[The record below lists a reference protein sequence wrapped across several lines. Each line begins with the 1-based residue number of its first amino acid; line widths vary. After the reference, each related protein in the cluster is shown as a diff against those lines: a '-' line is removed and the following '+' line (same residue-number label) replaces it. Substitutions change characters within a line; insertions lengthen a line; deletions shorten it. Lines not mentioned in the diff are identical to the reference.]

1 MKLKNNL
8 MAKYY
13 QVVTA
18 ILLVLQLP
26 LYSNA
31 QTNKIS
37 VTSFQCDENDVTAQT
52 YPVRDQNNNKCALI
66 IVSNVENGGFKFS
79 FGNAFSKVEEKKV
92 DGAKVYW
99 VYVQEG
105 VKSISI
111 TNSDDAIDALT
122 NYYFPERIQKAKT
135 YRMELATVFSG
146 SNNSKQYLEFKVS
159 PTNASV
165 EVEGVPWRVDA
176 GYALQVV
183 KFGTYNY
190 RVSAPGYYTEA
201 GQIVVNDKDKKQT
214 LSISLTPNYGWLNI
228 SGADLS
234 GADIYI
240 DGARQSSY
248 NRIQLTSGT
257 HQVKITKPYYALY
270 EVTVDIKDGETT
282 PLTPTL
288 TPTAA
293 IITMKVDNDADI
305 YIDGKRVATGQWS
318 GKLAAGS
325 YQVECIKPNYITS
338 RQVIT
343 ISDINESRTI
353 SLKSP
358 TPIFGSLSAESTP
371 RGATVT
377 VDREVKGVTPLF
389 IDNVL
394 TGDHTVEFIMDG
406 YQTQKQNVT
415 VKENEYTKVSAEL
428 NNKATFTIATNR
440 NDASLFIDG
449 KLCTQSDRDSNG
461 RTVYQFDGK
470 VGTYNIKLSANGS
483 NTVEK
488 SIYAE
493 DGENFY
499 FPLKRELI
507 HPSAFYVA
515 IGMGYEANDKPVAP
529 LALTLGGYI
538 SRFNIEAYL
547 EFIMAPLADT
557 DRYSDNYYRTTKLR
571 GGARVG
577 YGFATSS
584 RFQVTPQLG
593 LLFTKVAESGGRTQ
607 VDGAHVLSGTIGARL
622 YLHAFSHFGI
632 SLTPEYAFPMSKSTG
647 YKILSDRGINQYGTG
662 FNATLSFVL
671 TY

>member
-1 MKLKNNL
+1 
-8 MAKYY
+8 
-13 QVVTA
+13 
-18 ILLVLQLP
+18 
-26 LYSNA
+26 
-31 QTNKIS
+31 
-37 VTSFQCDENDVTAQT
+37 
-52 YPVRDQNNNKCALI
+52 
-66 IVSNVENGGFKFS
+66 
-79 FGNAFSKVEEKKV
+79 
-92 DGAKVYW
+92 
-99 VYVQEG
+99 
-105 VKSISI
+105 
-111 TNSDDAIDALT
+111 
-122 NYYFPERIQKAKT
+122 
-135 YRMELATVFSG
+135 
-146 SNNSKQYLEFKVS
+146 
-159 PTNASV
+159 
-165 EVEGVPWRVDA
+165 
-176 GYALQVV
+176 
-183 KFGTYNY
+183 
-190 RVSAPGYYTEA
+190 
-201 GQIVVNDKDKKQT
+201 
-214 LSISLTPNYGWLNI
+214 
-228 SGADLS
+228 
-234 GADIYI
+234 
-240 DGARQSSY
+240 
-248 NRIQLTSGT
+248 
-257 HQVKITKPYYALY
+257 
-270 EVTVDIKDGETT
+270 
-282 PLTPTL
+282 
-288 TPTAA
+288 
-293 IITMKVDNDADI
+293 
-305 YIDGKRVATGQWS
+305 
-318 GKLAAGS
+318 
-325 YQVECIKPNYITS
+325 
-338 RQVIT
+338 
-343 ISDINESRTI
+343 
-353 SLKSP
+353 LKSP

-377 VDREVKGVTPLF
+377 VDGEVKGVTPLF

-394 TGDHTVEFIMDG
+394 TGDHTVEFMMDG

-461 RTVYQFDGK
+461 RTVYQYDGK

-483 NTVEK
+483 NTIEK
-488 SIYAE
+488 NIYAE

-515 IGMGYEANDKPVAP
+515 VGMGYEANVKPVAP

-538 SRFNIEAYL
+538 SRFNIEAYV
-547 EFIMAPLADT
+547 EIIMTPLADT
-557 DRYSDNYYRTTKLR
+557 DRYDYHDDVYGYNHNNYRTTKLR

-577 YGFATSS
+577 YGFTTSS